1 MRESGNLQKL
11 KIESIESIEILIES
25 NRIKY
30 SFRWTLDERVY
41 EGVIEK
47 LDLKRQ
53 NAAIRFIGYDNLD
66 TVALDQLFA
75 SKGEEWREGQRYESE
90 QAEKGPAMGVDG
102 QPPPPDLRLLSA
114 KDCQVANF

>member
-1 MRESGNLQKL
+1 
-11 KIESIESIEILIES
+11 
-25 NRIKY
+25 
-30 SFRWTLDERVY
+30 VY

-66 TVALDQLFA
+66 TVGLDQLFA

-114 KDCQVANF
+114 KDCQVANFPNFM

>member
-1 MRESGNLQKL
+1 M
-11 KIESIESIEILIES
+11 
-25 NRIKY
+25 
-30 SFRWTLDERVY
+30 Y

-66 TVALDQLFA
+66 TVGLDQLFA

-114 KDCQVANF
+114 KDCQVANFSKLYVNGIIL